1 LAIIIKQKLKILFT
15 INICAP
21 VNLTINKENQI
32 LNTLSKQINSNTDI
46 QSFKV
51 KQSQIQSNI
60 QPSQL
65 FSPFNRFLNTFRIK
79 NSLLFFN

>member
-1 LAIIIKQKLKILFT
+1 MVIIIKQKLKILFK

-32 LNTLSKQINSNTDI
+32 LNTLFKQINSNTHI

-51 KQSQIQSNI
+51 KQSQTQSNV
-60 QPSQL
+60 QPSQP
-65 FSPFNRFLNTFRIK
+65 FSSFNRFLNTFGIK
-79 NSLLFFN
+79 KQFSFL

>member
-1 LAIIIKQKLKILFT
+1 LTIIIKQKLKILFT

-21 VNLTINKENQI
+21 DNLTINKKNQI
-32 LNTLSKQINSNTDI
+32 LNTLFKQINSNTDI

-60 QPSQL
+60 QPSHL
-65 FSPFNRFLNTFRIK
+65 LSPFNQFLNTFGIK
-79 NSLLFFN
+79 KQSSFL